1 MLASP
6 SIEVHASRTGWGGD
20 VVDPSAT
27 PRRHDEPPR
36 APSSTANRVEALTG
50 VRGVAALL
58 VVGTHAAY
66 ATGKLTHGYIGL
78 VYARLEIGVP
88 IFFVLSGFLLFG
100 PWVTAAATGSPGPM
114 LDRYAGRRIRRIM
127 PAYVV
132 TVLLTFVVYQFF
144 TPGPNPGQTWL
155 GLFRYLTLTQI
166 YTDDYLT
173 TFLHQGL
180 SQMWSLAV
188 EASFYA
194 ALPLLAYLLLVVVCD
209 RRWQPRRLLT
219 ALAALAMVSPIWL
232 IALQTTGWLPNSAG
246 MWLPAHLACFVGG
259 MALAVLRSVGVRC
272 YAWAALPLALIM
284 FLIASTP
291 IAGDVTMSPERL
303 WQPLAKTVLYAT
315 IATLVV
321 APLALGDHGR
331 YARLLSSRLM
341 VRLGEISY
349 EIFLLHVVVMAVA
362 MNAVLRWPL
371 FTGSMTGLIAV
382 TLAITV
388 PLAWRLQRITNPD
401 TGQEARHHTA
411 TFGLGPPGAAL
422 QTCGSAPT
430 PSLDRRIDAEADHR
444 AESD

>member
-1 MLASP
+1 
-6 SIEVHASRTGWGGD
+6 
-20 VVDPSAT
+20 
-27 PRRHDEPPR
+27 
-36 APSSTANRVEALTG
+36 
-50 VRGVAALL
+50 
-58 VVGTHAAY
+58 
-66 ATGKLTHGYIGL
+66 
-78 VYARLEIGVP
+78 
-88 IFFVLSGFLLFG
+88 
-100 PWVTAAATGSPGPM
+100 
-114 LDRYAGRRIRRIM
+114 
-127 PAYVV
+127 
-132 TVLLTFVVYQFF
+132 
-144 TPGPNPGQTWL
+144 
-155 GLFRYLTLTQI
+155 
-166 YTDDYLT
+166 
-173 TFLHQGL
+173 
-180 SQMWSLAV
+180 
-188 EASFYA
+188 
-194 ALPLLAYLLLVVVCD
+194 LLAYLLLVVVCD

-232 IALQTTGWLPNSAG
+232 IALQTTGWLPNSGG

-341 VRLGEISY
+341 VRLREISY

-388 PLAWRLQRITNPD
+388 PLAWRLHRIT
-401 TGQEARHHTA
+401 
-411 TFGLGPPGAAL
+411 
-422 QTCGSAPT
+422 
-430 PSLDRRIDAEADHR
+430 
-444 AESD
+444 

>member
-1 MLASP
+1 LPAASTCQ
-6 SIEVHASRTGWGGD
+6 I
-20 VVDPSAT
+20 
-27 PRRHDEPPR
+27 
-36 APSSTANRVEALTG
+36 STFA
-50 VRGVAALL
+50 
-58 VVGTHAAY
+58 
-66 ATGKLTHGYIGL
+66 
-78 VYARLEIGVP
+78 
-88 IFFVLSGFLLFG
+88 FG
-100 PWVTAAATGSPGPM
+100 TAAQ
-114 LDRYAGRRIRRIM
+114 
-127 PAYVV
+127 PAF
-132 TVLLTFVVYQFF
+132 TF
-144 TPGPNPGQTWL
+144 T
-155 GLFRYLTLTQI
+155 TLNVSVI
-166 YTDDYLT
+166 
-173 TFLHQGL
+173 
-180 SQMWSLAV
+180 SV
-188 EASFYA
+188 P
-194 ALPLLAYLLLVVVCD
+194 ALPSRISLRNRSVRDGNGPTVSLGM
-209 RRWQPRRLLT
+209 T